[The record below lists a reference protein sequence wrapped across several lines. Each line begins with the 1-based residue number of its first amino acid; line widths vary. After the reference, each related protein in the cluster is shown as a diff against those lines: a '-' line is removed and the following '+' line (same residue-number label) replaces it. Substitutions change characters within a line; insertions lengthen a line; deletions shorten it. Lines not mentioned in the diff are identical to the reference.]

1 MKKSTDNL
9 RYLSTK
15 TAWMSFVAG
24 QTQSQIARELEMSQ
38 SKVHRLI
45 NHALE
50 QGYVTI
56 RIEGGS
62 DELLALENRLKQSF
76 GLTRCTVASAGMS
89 GRDDAEALLQSVG
102 EAAGEYLVQ
111 LLEKKTVTQIGVG
124 MGETM
129 SAAVAAMP
137 ELDRSDLK
145 IVSITGSL
153 LRKLS
158 ANPLDVVMRMQRK
171 TAGEAYFLPV
181 PYLASSVEE
190 RESFQSYQS
199 VQELME
205 LARKSDI
212 FVVGIGSIDAE
223 SNLARTQGISDRELQ
238 DLRDADVVGDIAG
251 SFYDIHGRIVETEL
265 GRKTVGMRG
274 EELAGRRVLGMAAG
288 LRKTQAVLGL
298 LRAGLVSEIVLD
310 EHLARAVLSEAPV
323 NFGATQ

>member
-50 QGYVTI
+50 RGYVTI

-62 DELLALENRLKQSF
+62 EELLDLENRLKQTF
-76 GLTRCTVASAGMS
+76 GLARCTVASAGMS
-89 GRDDAEALLQSVG
+89 GRDDHEALLQSVG
-102 EAAGEYLVQ
+102 EAAGHYLSQ
-111 LLEKKTVTQIGVG
+111 LLEKKAIMQIGVG

-129 SAAVAAMP
+129 SAAVAAMHTAQ
-137 ELDRSDLK
+137 RADLK

-171 TAGEAYFLPV
+171 TGGEAYFLPV
-181 PYLASSVEE
+181 PYLASSVAE

-205 LARKSDI
+205 LARQSDI

-223 SNLARTQGISDRELQ
+223 SNLARTQEISAQELD
-238 DLRDADVVGDIAG
+238 DLRDAGVVGDIAG
-251 SFYDIHGRIVETEL
+251 SFYDINGRIVETEL

-274 EELAGRRVLGMAAG
+274 QELAGRRVLGMAAG
-288 LRKTQAVLGL
+288 LRKTQAVLGV
-298 LRAGLVSEIVLD
+298 LRSGLIHEIVLD

-323 NFGATQ
+323 GFGGTT

>member
-62 DELLALENRLKQSF
+62 EELLDLENRLKQTF
-76 GLTRCTVASAGMS
+76 GLMRCTVASAGMS
-89 GRDDAEALLQSVG
+89 GRDDAQALLQSVG
-102 EAAGEYLVQ
+102 ESAGQYLTQ
-111 LLEKKTVTQIGVG
+111 LLDKKTISQIGVG

-129 SAAVAAMP
+129 TAAVAAMP
-137 ELDRSDLK
+137 QTDRADLR

-158 ANPLDVVMRMQRK
+158 ANPLDVVTQMQSK
-171 TAGEAYFLPV
+171 TGGEAYFLPV
-181 PYLASSVEE
+181 PYLANSVQE

-199 VQELME
+199 VQELMD
-205 LARKSDI
+205 LARKSDV
-212 FVVGIGSIDAE
+212 FVVGIGSVDAE
-223 SNLARTQGISDRELQ
+223 SNLARTQAISPDELQ
-238 DLRDADVVGDIAG
+238 DLRDAGVVGDIAG
-251 SFYDIHGRIVETEL
+251 TFYDINGRVVDIEL
-265 GRKTVGMRG
+265 GRKTVGLRG

-288 LRKTQAVLGL
+288 LRKTEAVLGL
-298 LRAGLVSEIVLD
+298 LRSGLLSEIVLD
-310 EHLARAVLSEAPV
+310 EHLARAVLCEASV
-323 NFGATQ
+323 SFGASA